1 MNKQE
6 LIEIYTKY
14 KFFFLLFIIVVSSI
28 ILTFFVI
35 YPQVQKLISDQ
46 DQIRE
51 LNKKTTLLEDKAQKL
66 DSINEDDLKEKL
78 AVALRALP
86 AETDFAQA
94 LGMIQ
99 TLANSYQFIIVNF
112 QTSLSTEKEG
122 LKLTNYSVNL
132 DLVGPKILVQRFVDS
147 INENFR
153 LMRTVSLQINVTGKK
168 EEATTVVSVDIF
180 YSRVPATVGAIDAP
194 LPEISNSD
202 EEFISELARSQ
213 PVVEA
218 QPILTGPRGKAN
230 PFE

>member
-1 MNKQE
+1 MNKKE
-6 LIEIYTKY
+6 LIDSYNKY
-14 KFFFLLFIIVVSSI
+14 KFFFFPFIITISSI
-28 ILTFFVI
+28 MLTFFVI
-35 YPQVQKLISDQ
+35 YPQIQKLISDQ
-46 DQIRE
+46 DKIRE
-51 LNKKTTLLEDKAQKL
+51 LNKKTTLLENKAQKL

-86 AETDFAQA
+86 IETDFAIA

-99 TLANSYQFIIVNF
+99 TLTSNYQFIIVNF
-112 QTSLSTEKEG
+112 QTSLSSEKEA

-132 DLVGPKILVQRFVDS
+132 DLIGPKALVQRFIDS

-153 LMRTVSLQINVTGKK
+153 LMRTISLQINVTGK
-168 EEATTVVSVDIF
+168 EDEATALVSVDIF
-180 YSRVPATVGAIDAP
+180 YSRVPSTIGAVDVPI
-194 LPEISNSD
+194 PEITDED

-213 PVVEA
+213 PVVET